1 MKFET
6 DTLKTI
12 IFLAVIGAGAAFAM
26 GQLLFVDRI
35 AVTRA
40 MRWEHLLDGSASHVI
55 DKSIVQGMPRSAWL
69 NAVVDG
75 VLYKASGDA
84 GPEVRSGCEGW
95 LYLAE
100 EIREVPNGER
110 FVVDRVRLAKRIAS
124 DLDRRRIKLV
134 VLAVPD
140 KFEMTRDYRCGLRA
154 ARQINSR
161 VDAWK
166 QIASSPGLSAI
177 DLITGWP
184 VPGFWRTDSHWDRT
198 GARFAADKTAA
209 IVNDAVGRGEQTVR
223 LVSETSI
230 HERPGDLMRL
240 ANLDRTAAWF
250 GPRPDLERNETASI
264 ARTGGLLDEPAPA
277 SVILAGSSFSLN
289 SGFLDYLEVALSREV
304 AQQSKPG
311 SGFSGAVLELLGEH
325 SVLMGQAKVVVWEWP
340 MRSLTQPL
348 TETERAYLAREG
360 Q

>member
-1 MKFET
+1 MKLES
-6 DTLKTI
+6 DTLKTV
-12 IFLAVIGAGAAFAM
+12 IFLAVIGAGAAFTT
-26 GQLLFVDRI
+26 GHLLFVDRM
-35 AVTRA
+35 AVARA
-40 MRWEHLLDGSASHVI
+40 MSWENLLDGAASHVI
-55 DKSIVQGMPRSAWL
+55 DKSIIQSMPRSAWL

-100 EIREVPNGER
+100 EIREVSNGER
-110 FVVDRVRLAKRIAS
+110 FAADRIRLAKRVAS
-124 DLDRRRIKLV
+124 DLERRRVKLV

-140 KFEMTRDYRCGLRA
+140 KFAMARDYRCGLRA

-166 QIASSPGLSAI
+166 QIASSPELSAV
-177 DLITGWP
+177 DLTTGWP

-198 GARFAADKTAA
+198 GARFAADKTAS
-209 IVNDAVGRGEQTVR
+209 IVNDTVGRGQQAVR
-223 LVSETSI
+223 LVTEGST

-277 SVILAGSSFSLN
+277 LVILAGSSFSLT

-325 SVLMGQAKVVVWEWP
+325 SANLGQAKVVIWEWP

-348 TETERAYLAREG
+348 TEAETAYLARGGE
-360 Q
+360 

>member
-1 MKFET
+1 MKLGP
-6 DTLKTI
+6 DTLRTA
-12 IFLAVIGAGAAFAM
+12 IFLAVIGVGAAFAT
-26 GQLLFVDRI
+26 GHLLFVDRV
-35 AVTRA
+35 AVARA
-40 MRWEHLLDGSASHVI
+40 MSWGNLLDGTASHVI

-69 NAVVDG
+69 SAIVDG
-75 VLYKASGDA
+75 VLYKVSGDT

-110 FVVDRVRLAKRIAS
+110 FAADRIKLAKRVAS
-124 DLDRRRIKLV
+124 DLDRRRVKLV

-140 KFEMTRDYRCGLRA
+140 KFAMARDYRCGLRA

-161 VDAWK
+161 VDVWK
-166 QIASSPGLSAI
+166 EIASGPGLSAV
-177 DLITGWP
+177 DLTSGWP

-209 IVNDAVGRGEQTVR
+209 IVNETVGRGGQVVR
-223 LVSETSI
+223 LVSEVSA

-277 SVILAGSSFSLN
+277 LVILAGSSFSLN

-311 SGFSGAVLELLGEH
+311 SGFSGAVLELLDEH
-325 SVLMGQAKVVVWEWP
+325 PALLGQAKVVVWEWP

-348 TETERAYLAREG
+348 TEGERAYLARDG
-360 Q
+360 R